1 MPRGLAGRETL
12 GPNLMVIGPS
22 SVRCRPPRVPGARKT
37 APIDPARTKAAR

>member
-22 SVRCRPPRVPGARKT
+22 SVRCRPPRAWCQKT
-37 APIDPARTKAAR
+37 VPIDPARTDVSR